1 MTTPSVPVQPEPNA
15 IRATPTP
22 VRAAPTPVRAEPA
35 RALTQK
41 VIIIGAGPAGL
52 MAAEVLSN
60 AGIQVHVYDA
70 MPSAGRKFLLAGIG
84 GLNLT
89 HSEPPES
96 FLTRFYE
103 RNSHLTQ
110 VITAQPAIELG
121 AWAKGLGI
129 DTFTGTS
136 GRIFPTDMKAAPL
149 LRAWLHRLR
158 SNGVQFHMRHRW
170 TGWDESATGQSLGAL
185 KFEKT
190 TAGSPEIADPN
201 ASGTPENSTTS
212 NSIAQSTVSARSV
225 QHITVQA
232 DATILALGGA
242 SWQRLGSD
250 GAWVPWLRAKGI
262 DVADLQPANCGFDV
276 STNGKPGWSEH
287 FTTKYAGHPFK
298 TVAIK
303 IEGNGT
309 KPDNA
314 FDFHRQGEFVATQT
328 GVEGSL
334 IYATS
339 KLLRER
345 IATYGSATFH
355 LDLLP
360 QWDAAKVLCEVSHP
374 RGSRSLSSH
383 LSSRLNLEGI
393 KLNILYELLS
403 KEAMNDPQQLATAI
417 KSLPITVTATRPL
430 DEAISTAGGIRFE
443 AMTAQY
449 MLSQLPGVF
458 CAGEMLD
465 WEAPTGGYLLTAAMA
480 TGRAA
485 GEGAFEFV
493 SRL

>member
-1 MTTPSVPVQPEPNA
+1 MNTSSHTVA
-15 IRATPTP
+15 
-22 VRAAPTPVRAEPA
+22 
-35 RALTQK
+35 
-41 VIIIGAGPAGL
+41 IIGAGPAGL

-60 AGIQVHVYDA
+60 AGVAVHVYDA

-89 HSEPPES
+89 HSEPRDT
-96 FLTRFYE
+96 FVTRFYE
-103 RNSHLTQ
+103 RQPQLSQL
-110 VITAQPAIELG
+110 IIDQPAIEIA
-121 AWAKGLGI
+121 AWAKALGI
-129 DTFTGTS
+129 DTFVGTS

-158 SNGVQFHMRHRW
+158 SKGVQFHMRHRW
-170 TGWDESATGQSLGAL
+170 TGWDAQGAL
-185 KFEKT
+185 MFDKT
-190 TAGSPEIADPN
+190 SAGN
-201 ASGTPENSTTS
+201 ATHSANPATETPS
-212 NSIAQSTVSARSV
+212 ASARSV
-225 QHITVQA
+225 QHITVKAQ
-232 DATILALGGA
+232 ATILALGGA

-276 STNGKPGWSEH
+276 TANGKPGWSEH
-287 FTTKYAGHPFK
+287 FTSKYAGQPFK
-298 TVAIK
+298 TVAI
-303 IEGNGT
+303 T
-309 KPDNA
+309 VPDT
-314 FDFHRQGEFVATQT
+314 DFHRQGEFVATQT

-334 IYATS
+334 IYAAS

-345 IATYGSATFH
+345 IALQGSATFN

-360 QWDAAKVLCEVSHP
+360 QWDAAKVLREVSHP

-383 LSSRLNLEGI
+383 LSSRLKLEGI
-393 KLNILYELLS
+393 KLNILYELLG
-403 KEAMNDPQQLATAI
+403 KEAMSDPKQLATAI
-417 KSLPITVTATRPL
+417 KSLPITITAPRPI

-449 MLSQLPGVF
+449 MLNKLPGVF

-485 GEGAFEFV
+485 GEGVLAYV
-493 SRL
+493 LR

>member
-1 MTTPSVPVQPEPNA
+1 MNTK
-15 IRATPTP
+15 PT
-22 VRAAPTPVRAEPA
+22 VA
-35 RALTQK
+35 
-41 VIIIGAGPAGL
+41 IIGAGPAGL

-60 AGIQVHVYDA
+60 ARDAQGNPSVEVHVYDA

-89 HSEPPES
+89 HSEPLAS
-96 FLTRFYE
+96 FLTRYYE
-103 RNSHLTQ
+103 RKQHFSD
-110 VITAQPAIELG
+110 VIAQHPATEIG
-121 AWAKGLGI
+121 AWAKQLGI
-129 DTFTGTS
+129 DTFVGTS
-136 GRIFPTDMKAAPL
+136 GRVFPTDMKAAPL

-170 TGWDESATGQSLGAL
+170 TGWDESEAGLSQGAL

-190 TAGSPEIADPN
+190 SAGSAETAAQSAN
-201 ASGTPENSTTS
+201 AATANLTTS
-212 NSIAQSTVSARSV
+212 AKAV
-225 QHITVQA
+225 QHITVKAQA
-232 DATILALGGA
+232 TVLALGGA

-250 GAWVPWLRAKGI
+250 GAWVPWLRAKGVDI
-262 DVADLQPANCGFDV
+262 ADLQSANCGFDV
-276 STNGKPGWSEH
+276 QHLAAHQVSSQSENSTAFASSVNAATGWSAH
-287 FTTKYAGHPFK
+287 FASKYAGQPFK

-303 IEGNGT
+303 IEGT
-309 KPDNA
+309 ATEPE
-314 FDFHRQGEFVATQT
+314 FHRQGEFVATQT

-334 IYATS
+334 IYAAS

-345 IATYGSATFH
+345 IATHGSATFY

-360 QWDAAKVLCEVSHP
+360 QWDAAKVLREVSHP

-403 KEAMNDPQQLATAI
+403 KEVMNDPKQLATAI
-417 KSLPITVTATRPL
+417 KSLPITVTSTRPI

-449 MLSQLPGVF
+449 MLNKLPGVF

-465 WEAPTGGYLLTAAMA
+465 WEAPTGGYLLTAVMA
-480 TGRAA
+480 TGTAA
-485 GEGAFEFV
+485 GEGALKYVLQE
-493 SRL
+493 